1 MLEDNYQEHLKIL
14 TNLKDNYWKQL
25 FKKHN
30 KPFNEPSIVVHLP
43 PSIPSQDN
51 GYDCGVFLLSFAKCM
66 IFNKSFDFGTE
77 EMLQLGKITFPE
89 ESNSDARTK
98 RKREESNSDART
110 KRKRSMSKDI
120 PLKKK
125 TVLHPNEQ

>member
-1 MLEDNYQEHLKIL
+1 ML

-66 IFNKSFDFGTE
+66 IFNKSFNFGTE
-77 EMLQLGKITFPE
+77 DMLQIRDTIRAELQLGKITFLE

-110 KRKRSMSKDI
+110 KRKRSISKDI